1 MSKRKSR
8 KALPASFC
16 FSCSSKL
23 NLLIFPHH
31 HERLQNQ
38 NQNNA
43 EFGIGSAQQFGDATI
58 NGKDFSKQD
67 LRRSNFTSAE
77 CR

>member
-1 MSKRKSR
+1 METS
-8 KALPASFC
+8 ASFSL
-16 FSCSSKL
+16 FSLSLDL
-23 NLLIFPHH
+23 NLNSSLTLFLVQTTP
-31 HERLQNQ
+31 
-38 NQNNA
+38 